1 MRTTK
6 VYYCKVKINKTKKT
20 NFRIIFY
27 TMEVC
32 NLISKV
38 FFVETC
44 ALDLN
49 LGDKVS
55 NRLYPKA
62 ISTFII

>member
-6 VYYCKVKINKTKKT
+6 VYYCKVKINKLKT
-20 NFRIIFY
+20 SFKIIFY

-32 NLISKV
+32 NVICKV
-38 FFVETC
+38 FLVETC